1 MNKRTIYIV
10 LLVIAALAFSGCG
23 KKADDAKSME
33 QLQSELGVP
42 VRTSPVERTTYQ
54 QTLKYNASLSGIEES
69 TTSAMVGDVITSI
82 RFKVGDR
89 VKKGDLVIKFPPNTP
104 AAQYEQAQSAF
115 NSISAIH
122 DRMYRLKEQGAIS
135 QQDYDNVKTQFDV
148 SKANLQSSEQ
158 MINVL
163 APISGVITDIMVNVS
178 EKVFPG
184 QPLFTVSSTNG
195 YKAIIMVPESEISK
209 VKEGTP
215 VKATWEDISINGRI
229 TTSAMAMDPNRKAFR
244 VEASFPGFNS
254 KLSYGVTADIDI
266 QILSKPNVIVVER
279 HLLVKENGDSY
290 VWLAK
295 DDKAVRVPVTTGL
308 TDQLAYEIT
317 SGLEEGDLLITQGIK
332 SLTEGAKI
340 RIIEGN

>member
-1 MNKRTIYIV
+1 MIV
-10 LLVIAALAFSGCG
+10 VLALGGCG
-23 KKADDAKSME
+23 KKAEDAKSME
-33 QLQSELGVP
+33 QLHSELGVP
-42 VRTSPVERTTYQ
+42 VRTSPIEIGTYRQ
-54 QTLKYNASLSGIEES
+54 ELKYNASLSGIQES
-69 TTSAMVGDVITSI
+69 TVSAMVGDVVASI
-82 RFKVGDR
+82 RFKVGDK
-89 VKKGDLVIKFPPNTP
+89 VQKDDIVVKFPSNTP

-122 DRMYRLKEQGAIS
+122 DRMNRLKEQGAIS

-148 SKANLQSSEQ
+148 SKSNLQASEQ
-158 MINVL
+158 MVNVR

-178 EKVFPG
+178 DSVYPG
-184 QPLFTVSSTNG
+184 FPLFTVSSTNG
-195 YKAIIMVPESEISK
+195 YRAIIMIPEGEISK
-209 VKEGTP
+209 VKKGSA
-215 VKATWEDISINGRI
+215 VKATWEDITINGKI
-229 TTSAMAMDPNRKAFR
+229 TTSALAMDPNQKAFR

-254 KLSYGVTADIDI
+254 KLNYGVTAEISV
-266 QILSKPNVIVVER
+266 QILSKPNVIVVQR
-279 HLLVKENGDSY
+279 HQLVKENGDTF

-308 TDQLAYEIT
+308 NDQLAYEIT

>member
-1 MNKRTIYIV
+1 
-10 LLVIAALAFSGCG
+10 
-23 KKADDAKSME
+23 ME
-33 QLQSELGVP
+33 QLHSELGVP
-42 VRTSPVERTTYQ
+42 VRTTPVVISTYQ

-69 TTSAMVGDVITSI
+69 TTSAMVGDVITNI

-89 VKKGDLVIKFPPNTP
+89 VKKGDLVLKFPPNTP

-122 DRMYRLKEQGAIS
+122 DRMYRLQQQGAIS

-178 EKVFPG
+178 ENVFPG

-209 VKEGTP
+209 VKKGTL

-279 HLLVKENGDSY
+279 HQLVKENGDSY